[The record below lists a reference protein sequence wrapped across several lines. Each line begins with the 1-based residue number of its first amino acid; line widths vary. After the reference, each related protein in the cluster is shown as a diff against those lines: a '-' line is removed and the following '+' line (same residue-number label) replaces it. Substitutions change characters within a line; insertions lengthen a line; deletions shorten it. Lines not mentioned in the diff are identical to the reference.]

1 VTVSTSLSRYLDQG
15 ETKAMSRIRLFAALT
30 GAVFSVGLA
39 AGESPTFTYT
49 PIDHPNAKATS
60 GSGINARGDIVGSYT
75 DQANVTRGFLL
86 RNGNYTTIDFPGAI
100 ATQARGINS
109 RGDIVGTH
117 QGPNLFTAGSGGD
130 IHGFLL
136 PAGDSVPEPI
146 DYPGHMNTITQR
158 ITATGQIVGCYHDHD
173 QMGSMHGILVSNGS
187 YIALDGSE
195 DGLNVPASMNN
206 GATPDGTVIT
216 GLYTDMTGKS
226 RSYIISGGAFAPFDV
241 PGSLATS
248 AWDMNPSGGIVG
260 VYRDASSKVHGFLM
274 TGGQFFSIDYPA
286 QGVRATQAFGINPQ
300 GGVVGAYVDAAG
312 VTHGFLL
319 TQTRHHEE

>member
-1 VTVSTSLSRYLDQG
+1 
-15 ETKAMSRIRLFAALT
+15 
-30 GAVFSVGLA
+30 
-39 AGESPTFTYT
+39 
-49 PIDHPNAKATS
+49 
-60 GSGINARGDIVGSYT
+60 
-75 DQANVTRGFLL
+75 
-86 RNGNYTTIDFPGAI
+86 
-100 ATQARGINS
+100 
-109 RGDIVGTH
+109 VGTH

-248 AWDMNPSGGIVG
+248 VWDMNPSGGIVG